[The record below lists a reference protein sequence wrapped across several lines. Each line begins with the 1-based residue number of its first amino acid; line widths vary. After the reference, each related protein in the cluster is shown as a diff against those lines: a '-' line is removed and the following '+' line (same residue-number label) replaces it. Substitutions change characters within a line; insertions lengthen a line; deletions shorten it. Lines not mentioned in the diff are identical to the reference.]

1 MMDDEADTVHAHTCP
16 GCWTKWECANDC
28 RRQYGPL
35 PFYPPA
41 ACSECLENKRSE
53 ELKHELDRFAA
64 FIEAIRDLLR
74 WIDVA
79 NRLELASVVL
89 RSNMVNVIAEYGC
102 DVDCRWDHD
111 TRILPG
117 EGCDGG
123 SALCESHAMQRVLD
137 MHYEDEGKLQRE
149 GELILAKG
157 ATQ

>member
-1 MMDDEADTVHAHTCP
+1 VMVISRIERCEGIFYEYTSITGEKWCEDNRLPNGDTQCAD
-16 GCWTKWECANDC
+16 
-28 RRQYGPL
+28 
-35 PFYPPA
+35 
-41 ACSECLENKRSE
+41 CSDSLKRELE
-53 ELKHELDRFAA
+53 RFASLIDA
-64 FIEAIRDLLR
+64 VRDLLR

-89 RSNMVNVIAEYGC
+89 RSNMGNVIAEYGC

-157 ATQ
+157 FATQ